1 MKRFLIIA
9 AIGCLLFALT
19 ACQAEPTITPRPTE
33 EPLPT
38 ATPTERPTEG
48 PKATQ
53 VPELATS
60 TGIAALDQVIS
71 SNLPA
76 GCYEFNV
83 KYTAKTDSEGAQLE
97 VFYPITDFW
106 TLLGMIK
113 AGYTSFY
120 AAAPAVFEADPD
132 LEFATFI
139 YQKPADSEKQEVGPQ
154 PVVILGISRENAA
167 KVNSDL
173 RWCQLVTV
181 ADRVEMSPEGAE
193 SWTDFCK

>member
-1 MKRFLIIA
+1 MKRVSLVAVILC
-9 AIGCLLFALT
+9 GLLVLT
-19 ACQAEPTITPRPTE
+19 ACQAAPAATLRPTD

-38 ATPTERPTEG
+38 AVPTERPTEA

-53 VPELATS
+53 VPELETS
-60 TGIAALDQVIS
+60 TGNEALDEVVA

-76 GCYEFNV
+76 GCYEYNV
-83 KYTAKTDSEGAQLE
+83 KYTAKTDDSGAQLE

-106 TLLGMIK
+106 TLLGMVK

-132 LEFATFI
+132 LEFVTFI
-139 YQKPADSEKQEVGPQ
+139 YQKPADSEKDEVGPQ
-154 PVVILGISRENAA
+154 PVVIIGISRENAA

-173 RWCQLVTV
+173 RWCSLVTV
-181 ADRVEMSPEGAE
+181 ADRLEMSSEGAA
-193 SWTDFCK
+193 SWTDFCR